1 MAGVEGPDER
11 AVAMEPA
18 LEGVACL
25 AVLSG
30 GALLVERLEEGA
42 DEGEWER
49 HVIQV
54 PRWNEHP
61 PDAREREEN

>member
-11 AVAMEPA
+11 AVVVEPA
-18 LEGVACL
+18 LECVARL
-25 AVLSG
+25 AVLPG

-42 DEGEWER
+42 DGGEREG

-54 PRWNEHP
+54 R
-61 PDAREREEN
+61 DRD